1 MSEAGSGAVLDT
13 AMSLQAAQQRNL
25 QQHWAAPGGS
35 HDRMIVWLKRLLPVV
50 TGLMV
55 LGLVGAA
62 FLHQSE
68 VSFVLDKKKVDMSAE
83 RLKVV
88 EALYRGEDSR
98 GRPFSLR
105 AGSAVQK
112 SSREPIVQL
121 NDLEARLQ
129 MDNGSALVSAQRGT
143 YDLGKELVTV
153 VGPIR
158 FEREDG
164 YRLVTRDVDISLA
177 NRNLRS
183 RGPVEGRIPTGTFRA
198 NHLSADLE
206 KRTVSLEGGARL
218 RIEQFGRKGR

>member
-1 MSEAGSGAVLDT
+1 MTEAGSAAVLDT
-13 AMSLQAAQQRNL
+13 TMSVQANQQRDL
-25 QQHWAAPGGS
+25 QKHWAAPGGR
-35 HDRMIVWLKRLLPVV
+35 HDRMLVVLKRVLPVV
-50 TGLMV
+50 TLI
-55 LGLVGAA
+55 LTLALFAA
-62 FLHQSE
+62 PFFHQSE
-68 VSFVLDKKKVDMSAE
+68 VSFVLDKKQVDMSAE
-83 RLKVV
+83 RLKVI
-88 EALYRGEDSR
+88 EALYRGEDSK

-129 MDNGSALVSAQRGT
+129 MDTGSALVMAQHGT
-143 YDLGKELVTV
+143 YDLSKELVTV

-164 YRLVTRDVDISLA
+164 YRLVTRDVDISLS

-198 NHLSADLE
+198 DHLSADLE
-206 KRTVSLEGGARL
+206 KRTVTLEGGARL